1 MAGKALR
8 DTSAGRCAYHKEGV
22 SHIQSHKAEARH
34 TSGVLTPA
42 HKDTAMKKRRW
53 RNRERSDHLG
63 NYSCCAR
70 WTSSRVTK
78 LSTSKG

>member
-8 DTSAGRCAYHKEGV
+8 DTSAGRCADHKEGV

-42 HKDTAMKKRRW
+42 HKDTAMK
-53 RNRERSDHLG
+53 REGGEIESGLTTLAITVAAHGGHLPG
-63 NYSCCAR
+63 
-70 WTSSRVTK
+70 
-78 LSTSKG
+78 

>member
-42 HKDTAMKKRRW
+42 HKDTAMKMRR
-53 RNRERSDHLG
+53 
-63 NYSCCAR
+63 
-70 WTSSRVTK
+70 
-78 LSTSKG
+78 

>member
-8 DTSAGRCAYHKEGV
+8 DTSAGRCADHREGV

-42 HKDTAMKKRRW
+42 HKDTAMKKRR
-53 RNRERSDHLG
+53 RGEIESGLTTLAITVAVHGGHLPG
-63 NYSCCAR
+63 
-70 WTSSRVTK
+70 
-78 LSTSKG
+78 